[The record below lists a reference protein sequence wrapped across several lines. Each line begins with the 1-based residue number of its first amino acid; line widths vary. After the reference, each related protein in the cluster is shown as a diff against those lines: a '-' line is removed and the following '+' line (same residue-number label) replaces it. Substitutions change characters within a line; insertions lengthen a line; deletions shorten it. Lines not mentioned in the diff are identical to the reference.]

1 MGASQR
7 WLGNGRRQCRTG
19 GASGGLGRGR
29 CDLHRLKRSGPHLRH
44 ASFHIVDR
52 QCTKGVISVFR
63 GHCRPGRGEVARD
76 AQTHSEMG
84 WLCGSR
90 PSSRMSTRDFGGIK
104 SQFHDSVAIASV
116 HIYTWN
122 HPALTE
128 CRYSTLRLATIFR
141 DFRKSEFRF
150 LSHLP
155 SILLFF
161 FRLSLHPFCYI
172 CHESAALDV
181 QMLIHTPSFF

>member
-7 WLGNGRRQCRTG
+7 WLGNGRRQCCTG

-29 CDLHRLKRSGPHLRH
+29 CDLHRLKRSGSHLRH

-52 QCTKGVISVFR
+52 QCTKGIISIFR
-63 GHCRPGRGEVARD
+63 GHCRPRRGGVAGD
-76 AQTHSEMG
+76 AQTRSEMG
-84 WLCGSR
+84 WLCGSC

-122 HPALTE
+122 HPALME
-128 CRYSTLRLATIFR
+128 RRYSGLRLATIFG
-141 DFRKSEFRF
+141 DSRKSKLRF

-155 SILLFF
+155 PLYYSSFSDFPFILFAIFAMNPLHWTSNCLYTLLF
-161 FRLSLHPFCYI
+161 
-172 CHESAALDV
+172 
-181 QMLIHTPSFF
+181 